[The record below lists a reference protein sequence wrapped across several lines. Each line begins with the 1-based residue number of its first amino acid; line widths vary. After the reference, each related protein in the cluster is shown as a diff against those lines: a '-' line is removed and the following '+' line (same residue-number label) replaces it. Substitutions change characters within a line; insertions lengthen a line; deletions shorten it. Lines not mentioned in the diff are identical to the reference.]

1 MPPAAQPEWGRFPK
15 NWGADSAVSAPFP
28 SPPTSLRT
36 ATAQARGPRVQTGGA
51 LGASRLATQT
61 SVSPSRQWVCSRA
74 LGRTALVGP
83 PELAPPRGLPQDL
96 GTSRSRSLPP
106 PPGPEREAAARRPQ
120 TCALIVR
127 RVCRG
132 VPRRGRRSER
142 VPGPR
147 APGAAAAP
155 GGPAASVTSRGG
167 ASAAA
172 LGAEPRAESAAP
184 ERSREE
190 RTPRPRWSGSKV
202 RTRVPARGASTRF
215 LPLAAR
221 ESRAGDSGG
230 RHCERLASLQGSGEQ
245 GWPPPPNPDLGR
257 RLGPPGRRG
266 PAQRALRWRLR
277 PGPFDPPWRGGLGG
291 RRGEASHLLE
301 DPECAW
307 RPPAPPTLRRSRKDA
322 GGGGVPQ

>member
-1 MPPAAQPEWGRFPK
+1 MPPAAQREWGRFPK

-28 SPPTSLRT
+28 SPPTSLKT

-127 RVCRG
+127 RVCSG
-132 VPRRGRRSER
+132 VSRRGRRSGR

-172 LGAEPRAESAAP
+172 LGAEPRAESRERSAGAEPRGAHAAAP
-184 ERSREE
+184 MERFKGEDAG
-190 RTPRPRWSGSKV
+190 PRAGSLH
-202 RTRVPARGASTRF
+202 PFLASRGA
-215 LPLAAR
+215 
-221 ESRAGDSGG
+221 GK
-230 RHCERLASLQGSGEQ
+230 Q
-245 GWPPPPNPDLGR
+245 GWG
-257 RLGPPGRRG
+257 
-266 PAQRALRWRLR
+266 
-277 PGPFDPPWRGGLGG
+277 
-291 RRGEASHLLE
+291 
-301 DPECAW
+301 
-307 RPPAPPTLRRSRKDA
+307 
-322 GGGGVPQ
+322 